1 MPASPA
7 TPRFEPAR
15 APHRAPDHAPDPA
28 LRPAL
33 RHALRHAPHTALALT
48 LVGAPALAAAQ
59 AAPPP
64 QVVRGPIATYWLT
77 ADTTS
82 GLGAMGGGGIGGML
96 GMLAGRAPAA
106 VRTLDLRL
114 GSSQSPTGA
123 PQASHRIPP
132 GMAMGESLPLVT
144 PEPVAAPRAEPAE
157 RTLPEGVE
165 QPKGR
170 MLIYW
175 GCGEKAGPGQPVV
188 IDFSKI
194 GPGQP
199 MPDLVSRNVNVP
211 RGPAFGVSRTYGGWP
226 NERDRQQVPAQS
238 SLRGEHRVTG
248 SYTPDIR
255 FVVERQDFMPP
266 VALVQGKT
274 ASGAQQLT
282 WTALEGATGYFMT
295 AFGAGAGSGGATD
308 MVLWSSSA
316 VQEMGGSLTGHVP
329 PAEVARMIRERVV
342 LPPDRTECMLPAE
355 VSAAMPAGMLNFIAY
370 GDEMNVVYPPRPADP
385 KQPWDRQYAVKLRL
399 RSTSMLPLGEG
410 LGAMMGGRGTP
421 AAGGAP
427 AATGGAPA
435 ATGGAPPAAGDATA
449 APAAG
454 QPPAP
459 APAPAAGG
467 LPTEAVEQGVREGV
481 RVLRGIFGR

>member
-1 MPASPA
+1 MRSSPASPRLD
-7 TPRFEPAR
+7 PRAG
-15 APHRAPDHAPDPA
+15 APHRAPHAA
-28 LRPAL
+28 FV
-33 RHALRHAPHTALALT
+33 LAL
-48 LVGAPALAAAQ
+48 LGAPALAAAQ
-59 AAPPP
+59 AAPQ
-64 QVVRGPIATYWLT
+64 QVVRGPIATYWVT
-77 ADTTS
+77 ADTS
-82 GLGAMGGGGIGGML
+82 AGLGAMGGGGIGGML
-96 GMLAGRAPAA
+96 GMLAGRSPDAL
-106 VRTLDLRL
+106 RTLDLRL

-123 PQASHRIPP
+123 PQAVHRIPP

-144 PEPVAAPRAEPAE
+144 PEPVAAPTPSEPAE
-157 RTLPEGVE
+157 RTLPDGVE

-188 IDFSKI
+188 IDFSRI

-199 MPDLVSRNVNVP
+199 MPDLVSRSVRVP
-211 RGPAFGVSRTYGGWP
+211 RGPAFGVSRTYGAWP
-226 NERDRQQVPAQS
+226 NERDRQAVPAQA

-255 FVVERQDFMPP
+255 FVVDRLDFMPP
-266 VALVQGKT
+266 VAVVQGRT
-274 ASGAQQLT
+274 GGGAQQLT

-295 AFGAGAGSGGATD
+295 AFGAGAGSGGSTD
-308 MVLWSSSA
+308 IVLWTSSA

-342 LPPDRTECMLPAE
+342 LPPDRTECVLPAE
-355 VSAAMPAGMLNFIAY
+355 VTAAMPAGMLNFVAY

-385 KQPWDRQYAVKLRL
+385 KLPWEQQYTVKLRL
-399 RSTSMLPLGEG
+399 KSTSMLPLGEG
-410 LGAMMGGRGTP
+410 LAGMMGGRGAP

-427 AATGGAPA
+427 AATGAGPA
-435 ATGGAPPAAGDATA
+435 AAGDAPA
-449 APAAG
+449 PPAAG